1 MTGWTVPGVGGVGRC
16 LSATCLIHMTVL
28 SPRCNTVNHFFQI
41 SVTPKWHK
49 AHRGDLC
56 YNSIGY
62 VELMPTSKRRINLAV
77 PAELEEKLEK
87 VAKAERRPLAGLC
100 VHLIEEALEMP
111 RFREILKTE
120 PRSDEDMIK
129 ATGLDQLDV
138 ERLKELQT
146 LLNGIAQM
154 KKKKND

>member
-1 MTGWTVPGVGGVGRC
+1 
-16 LSATCLIHMTVL
+16 
-28 SPRCNTVNHFFQI
+28 
-41 SVTPKWHK
+41 
-49 AHRGDLC
+49 
-56 YNSIGY
+56 
-62 VELMPTSKRRINLAV
+62 MPTSKRRINLAV

>member
-1 MTGWTVPGVGGVGRC
+1 MTGRTVPGVGGVGRC
-16 LSATCLIHMTVL
+16 LSATCLFHTTVL
-28 SPRCNTVNHFFQI
+28 SPRCYTVNHFCQI

-49 AHRGDLC
+49 AHQGDVC
-56 YNSIGY
+56 YNSVGY

-77 PAELEEKLEK
+77 PVELEEKLEK

-100 VHLIEEALEMP
+100 VHLIEEALQMP

-120 PRSDEDMIK
+120 PKADEDVVKSM
-129 ATGLDQLDV
+129 GLDQLDLN
-138 ERLKELQT
+138 RLQELQS

-154 KKKKND
+154 KQRQKD

>member
-1 MTGWTVPGVGGVGRC
+1 
-16 LSATCLIHMTVL
+16 
-28 SPRCNTVNHFFQI
+28 
-41 SVTPKWHK
+41 
-49 AHRGDLC
+49 
-56 YNSIGY
+56 
-62 VELMPTSKRRINLAV
+62 MPTSKRRINLCV

-100 VHLIEEALEMP
+100 VHLIEEALEIP

-138 ERLKELQT
+138 DRLQELQL

-154 KKKKND
+154 KKRQKD